1 MTVGLGD
8 EDLTMRDEGLSINV
22 GEANLKNQAQ

>member
-8 EDLTMRDEGLSINV
+8 EDLTRRADGLSINV
-22 GEANLKNQAQ
+22 GEANLENQAQ